1 MRKVKKFLVVL
12 VAILFTA
19 CSTNTETWQEKYDLG
34 MRYLTEGN
42 YEEAI
47 LSFTAAIEIDPKMPE
62 AYVGMA
68 DAYIGLGEYDKA
80 IEILQKGMENANN
93 SEMISDK
100 LEELQNKGDLQEGQA
115 VGGSLQL
122 SDITYY
128 YEEGGQLAAWNEGAV
143 GGMRMDFT
151 VTGPENV
158 ASVLIASWSDI
169 PFSQEEVNSLLGMMV
184 DLWKEDGINSM
195 GSVPFEVSSM
205 GHPVEPY
212 EKGTTQYVLLVGL
225 DKNGEYVGYSVVA
238 EQIP

>member
-1 MRKVKKFLVVL
+1 MKKIKQIVVIFIMVL
-12 VAILFTA
+12 LTA
-19 CSTNTETWQEKYDLG
+19 CGAGASTWQEHYDLG
-34 MRYLTEGN
+34 MRYLMEGN

-93 SEMISDK
+93 SDLISDK
-100 LEELQNKGDLQEGQA
+100 LKELQRQGNLQEGQT
-115 VGGSLQL
+115 VSGNLQL

-143 GGMRMDFT
+143 GGMNLDF
-151 VTGPENV
+151 VVHGPTNV
-158 ASVLIASWSDI
+158 ANVLIATWSDI
-169 PFSQEEVNSLLGMMV
+169 PFSQDE
-184 DLWKEDGINSM
+184 INSM
-195 GSVPFEVSSM
+195 VDMMVEMWKDEGIDDNGPVPFEAST
-205 GHPVEPY
+205 GHPVEEY
-212 EKGTTQYVLLVGL
+212 EKGTTQYVLLLGM
-225 DKNGEYVGYSVVA
+225 DNNGDYVGYSVVA

>member
-47 LSFTAAIEIDPKMPE
+47 LSFTAAIEIDPRMPE

-115 VGGSLQL
+115 VSGSLQL

-143 GGMRMDFT
+143 GGMNLDF
-151 VTGPENV
+151 VVNGPSNV
-158 ASVLIASWSDI
+158 ANVLIATWSDI
-169 PFSQEEVNSLLGMMV
+169 PFSQDE
-184 DLWKEDGINSM
+184 INSM
-195 GSVPFEVSSM
+195 VDMMVEMWKDEGIDDNGPVPFETST
-205 GHPVEPY
+205 GHPVEEF
-212 EKGTTQYVLLVGL
+212 EKGTTQYVLLLGL
-225 DKNGEYVGYSVVA
+225 DKNGDYVGYSVVA